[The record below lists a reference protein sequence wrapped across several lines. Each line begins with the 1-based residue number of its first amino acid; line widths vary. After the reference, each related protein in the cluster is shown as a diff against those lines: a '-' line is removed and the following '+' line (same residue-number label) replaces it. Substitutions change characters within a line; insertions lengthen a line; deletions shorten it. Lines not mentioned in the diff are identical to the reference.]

1 MLSNYRNLFT
11 IRSTFTLL
19 YLNFIPNHGFIYPL
33 SSHLYNTYIIFL
45 SQIFSL
51 SLMCVCIY
59 LYMCTHTFTFIYCWI
74 GNIWVIET
82 FSPALLKGQKNGFV
96 SCVVFKKKATKTLT
110 RIKLLCSCTLYVYL
124 CVHACTGKHVYKRTN
139 LGIIPQV
146 L

>member
-33 SSHLYNTYIIFL
+33 SSHLYNSYIIFL

-82 FSPALLKGQKNGFV
+82 FSPALLKDQKNGFV
-96 SCVVFKKKATKTLT
+96 SCVVFKKGNKNINTNKTPLFLHFVC
-110 RIKLLCSCTLYVYL
+110 ILVCTCMY
-124 CVHACTGKHVYKRTN
+124 R
-139 LGIIPQV
+139 
-146 L
+146 